1 MPPSSLIIPPIY
13 EHNLSL
19 ISLNIRGIL
28 FFVLKTKCVP
38 KNVNVPAITIPQF
51 LPPRWGYVFGISHIR
66 GLHPRLYAFCP
77 LGILRLPTE
86 VISCHDFLARRSR
99 NQSSED
105 KARRIFHYGVHAI

>member
-13 EHNLSL
+13 AHNLSL

-28 FFVLKTKCVP
+28 FFVLKTKCVL

-77 LGILRLPTE
+77 LGILLSPSANGDRLPTG
-86 VISCHDFLARRSR
+86 VLSCHDFISTDLSLPFNLTACIAR
-99 NQSSED
+99 
-105 KARRIFHYGVHAI
+105 